1 LIPIRD
7 TVPTRS
13 PPLAV
18 WIFGDNVEER
28 MGPFRFVCF
37 TSCAGWRAGSY
48 MFLPFFF
55 ELPAVTYLA
64 FWAISQALG
73 GTLSLAAGAVVGI
86 AFWAH
91 VGGFVAGI
99 TLHFLFVKQRFL
111 EASRQRLI
119 AKIEQDRG
127 SRVILLV
134 HRQETMS
141 LLGFPLMRYIDVNDS
156 EAVLRA
162 IHLTDPAVPLDI
174 VLHTPGGLVLAS
186 LQIARAI
193 HKHKGKVTAVVPHYA
208 MSGGTLIALA
218 AAEIAIPQVR
228 DSVRELLADK
238 TTPDK
243 ADELAR
249 LLSEGTWTHDHPITF
264 ETARAFGLPVRS
276 DIPPEFMDLMALY
289 PQPVRR
295 QPGVEYLPQRRNA
308 QGSPAPRA

>member
-1 LIPIRD
+1 MSMTP
-7 TVPTRS
+7 
-13 PPLAV
+13 
-18 WIFGDNVEER
+18 GDLLWV
-28 MGPFRFVCF
+28 FF
-37 TSCAGWRAGSY
+37 
-48 MFLPFFF
+48 MF
-55 ELPAVTYLA
+55 
-64 FWAISQALG
+64 SALQPV
-73 GTLSLAAGAVVGI
+73 LR
-86 AFWAH
+86 
-91 VGGFVAGI
+91 
-99 TLHFLFVKQRFL
+99 QRFL

-119 AKIEQDRG
+119 AKIEQERR

-141 LLGFPLMRYIDVNDS
+141 FLGFPLMRYIDVNDS

-162 IHLTDPAVPLDI
+162 IHLTDAAVPIDI

-218 AAEIAIPQVR
+218 ADEIVMSEHAVIGPVDPQVGQYAAASVLKAVARKPVERIDDEMLVLADQAEKAIPQVR
-228 DSVRELLADK
+228 ESVRELLADK
-238 TTPDK
+238 TTPEK

-276 DIPPEFMDLMALY
+276 DIPPEFLDLMSLY

-295 QPGVEYLPQRRNA
+295 QPAVEYLPERRRA
-308 QGSPAPRA
+308 QETPQTRL